1 MTEPATTPPRPAAT
15 ATTAPAGTPLWHYA
29 RLLRLDRP
37 VGIWLLLWPTLWGV
51 WLAGAGRP
59 DPQLFLVFVAGVLV
73 MRALGCVVNDLADR
87 HIDPHV
93 RRTADRP
100 LATGAVAVT
109 EALVIAALL
118 GLGGLALLSFLNPLA
133 RLLAVGG
140 AVLTLVYP
148 FCKRFFHA
156 PQVVLGAAF
165 AWSIPMAW
173 AATTGTVP
181 RVAWLW
187 WLVVVVWAVVY
198 DTMYAMADRDDDLAI
213 GVKSTAILFG
223 AADLFML
230 AALQVVLV
238 VGLVLAGQQSG
249 LGGWYQA
256 GVAVG
261 ALQLLAMA
269 AQVRG
274 REPAACLAA
283 FRANAGFGATIFAG
297 IVLDYTFRLP
307 PG

>member
-1 MTEPATTPPRPAAT
+1 MTRSAMPNTPP
-15 ATTAPAGTPLWHYA
+15 APGGQLWQYA

-37 VGIWLLLWPTLWGV
+37 VGNWLLLWPTLWGL
-51 WLAGAGRP
+51 WLAGSGRP
-59 DPQLFLVFVAGVLV
+59 TPLNFVVFVAGVLV

-87 HIDPHV
+87 RIDPHV

-100 LATGAVAVT
+100 LASGAVTPA
-109 EALVIAALL
+109 EALALAALL
-118 GLGGLALLSFLNPLA
+118 GLVALGLLSFLNPLA
-133 RLLAVGG
+133 RLLAVG
-140 AVLTLVYP
+140 AALLTVVYP

-173 AATTGTVP
+173 AAETGSVP

-187 WLVVVVWAVVY
+187 WLVVVVWAVAY
-198 DTMYAMADRDDDLAI
+198 DTMYAMADREDDLAI

-223 AADLFML
+223 PADLYML
-230 AALQVVLV
+230 AALKVVLV

-249 LGGWYQA
+249 LGAWYYA
-256 GVAVG
+256 GVTIGAV
-261 ALQLLAMA
+261 QLLAMA
-269 AQVRG
+269 VQVRG

-283 FRANAGFGATIFAG
+283 FRANSSFGATIFAG
-297 IVLDYTFRLP
+297 IVLDYTFRAAPLA
-307 PG
+307 